1 MNHLRNSHSSD
12 YIVSASF
19 FNKGKIVFL
28 LMASLVT
35 LITVIVI
42 MSMVPPVSKDALIHH
57 LAVPELYLK
66 HGGVYEIP
74 FMDFSYY
81 PMNLEFLYMIP
92 LYFGNDIIPK
102 LIHFAF
108 ALSTALLIFN
118 YLKKRAGLVYGLSGA
133 VFFLSIPIIVK
144 LSINVYVD
152 LGVIFFSF
160 ASLLLI
166 LKWLDENFRARYLIY
181 SGITCGLALGTKYNA
196 LITFALLALFIPFLY
211 SRFNGDKK
219 HLNSRSLYYCAGF
232 VLAALIFFSPWM
244 IRNYSWK
251 DNPVY
256 PLYNSIFNQ
265 TDQINNK
272 IRGESEEEKV
282 KQNRGFFTYRNNIYG
297 ESTLEI
303 ASLPVRI
310 FFQGKDGDP
319 QYFDGKLNPFLLIF
333 PILAFLPLKNT
344 SGTLKRE
351 RMIFLV
357 FSLLF
362 FFIAFFTAVLR
373 IRYIS
378 PIIPP
383 LTVLSILGIKNLLE
397 AVNNRPSR
405 IFRVTGNISVVL
417 LFIFSLALN
426 VNYIAGLFKDVDPVP
441 FISGRISRD
450 EYISRFIPEYPA
462 LKYINTKVSTDAKI
476 FFIYLGKRGYYCN
489 RNYEFNQGFL
499 HDLIFK
505 ARTPGDIFEGFRKK
519 GFTHLLIFGP
529 VFDKWVTDNCSMGKQ
544 KLIGIF
550 FREYTVSIFYR
561 NGVVLNMLKIKNY

>member
-1 MNHLRNSHSSD
+1 M
-12 YIVSASF
+12 
-19 FNKGKIVFL
+19 
-28 LMASLVT
+28 MASLVT

-57 LAVPELYLK
+57 LAVPKLYLK

-102 LIHFAF
+102 LIHFTF
-108 ALSTALLIFN
+108 ALSTAFLIFH

-166 LKWLDENFRARYLIY
+166 LKWLDENFRAKYLIY

-196 LITFALLALFIPFLY
+196 LITFALLVLFIPFLY
-211 SRFNGDKK
+211 SRFNKDKK

-265 TDQINNK
+265 PDQTNNK
-272 IRGESEEEKV
+272 IGGESEEENV
-282 KQNRGFFTYRNNIYG
+282 KQNKGFFTYRNNIYG

-303 ASLPVRI
+303 AFLPVRI

-344 SGTLKRE
+344 PGTLKRE

-397 AVNNRPSR
+397 AVNNKPSR

-489 RNYEFNQGFL
+489 RDYEFNPGFL
-499 HDLIFK
+499 HNLIFK
-505 ARTPGDIFEGFRKK
+505 ARTPGDIFKGFRKK
-519 GFTHLLIFGP
+519 GFTHLLIFTP
-529 VFDKWVTDNCSMGKQ
+529 VFNKWVKDNCSIEKQ
-544 KLIGIF
+544 KLIETF
-550 FREYTVSIFYR
+550 FREFTVSIFYR
-561 NGVVLNMLKIKNY
+561 KGVVLNMLKIKNY

>member
-1 MNHLRNSHSSD
+1 M
-12 YIVSASF
+12 
-19 FNKGKIVFL
+19 
-28 LMASLVT
+28 MASLVT

-57 LAVPELYLK
+57 LAVPKLYLK

-102 LIHFAF
+102 LIHFTF
-108 ALSTALLIFN
+108 ALSTALLIFH

-166 LKWLDENFRARYLIY
+166 LKWLDEKFRARYLIY

-211 SRFNGDKK
+211 SRFNEDKK

-265 TDQINNK
+265 PDQTNNK
-272 IRGESEEEKV
+272 IRGESEEENV
-282 KQNRGFFTYRNNIYG
+282 KQNKGFFTYRNNIYG

-344 SGTLKRE
+344 PGTLKRE

-489 RNYEFNQGFL
+489 RDYEFNPGFL
-499 HDLIFK
+499 HNLIIK
-505 ARTPGDIFEGFRKK
+505 ARTSGDIFKGFRKK
-519 GFTHLLIFGP
+519 GFTHLLIFTP
-529 VFDKWVTDNCSMGKQ
+529 VFNKWVKDNCSIEKQ
-544 KLIGIF
+544 KLIETF
-550 FREYTVSIFYR
+550 FREFTVSIFYR
-561 NGVVLNMLKIKNY
+561 KGVVLNMLKIKNY